1 MKICPNC
8 NYENFSNPNFC
19 EGCGQDLHLVRPE
32 FFTIVNFIKKNSEVY
47 AVFGI
52 LIALFQYF
60 FTSQDSNVKIISLFP
75 LFISG
80 YLLLSL
86 LIKADQIVDTQS
98 FENSY
103 NRYFN
108 ENSFEFWIFLSINL
122 AFFVG
127 LILSTG
133 PNYYLPIFLLGIV
146 TIFLIIFSRKITY
159 ITKTNHQELLTFSTR
174 LNLLAISLGE
184 ISFIVFQLLSN
195 LIKQLTDPTIYIV
208 TIMIP
213 IIIFFFGIGTVI
225 ANMVISQYML
235 GTEMKQIV
243 DNRIVY
249 SIEKI
254 KIDLSSFVQT
264 ISNNRWNQIILVID
278 ILLLA
283 VIIVNYF
290 YGILPR
296 LGLFLMCL

>member
-184 ISFIVFQLLSN
+184 ISSYCISIIVKSNQTTNGSHNLYRYYNDSNHYFLLWDWN
-195 LIKQLTDPTIYIV
+195 RY
-208 TIMIP
+208 
-213 IIIFFFGIGTVI
+213 
-225 ANMVISQYML
+225 SQY
-235 GTEMKQIV
+235 GHQSIYAKYRNET
-243 DNRIVY
+243 NRGQSY
-249 SIEKI
+249 SLFYRKNKDRSI
-254 KIDLSSFVQT
+254 KFCS
-264 ISNNRWNQIILVID
+264 
-278 ILLLA
+278 
-283 VIIVNYF
+283 NYF
-290 YGILPR
+290 E
-296 LGLFLMCL
+296 